1 MKVYWPHLLVS
12 LIFIFITFCAMGA
25 LAYFQLHQS
34 EDNTPQEK
42 ITLKAIFILGWV
54 LLGLSIIVWTVKI
67 IKNFFIKR
75 ETYIGGVESK
85 AAQL

>member
-1 MKVYWPHLLVS
+1 
-12 LIFIFITFCAMGA
+12 MGA

-54 LLGLSIIVWTVKI
+54 LLGLSIIVWTIKI